1 MGFSEAVRT
10 CLKLKYA
17 TFQGRASRSEYW
29 YFLLFVMVVAL
40 VLTGLGFALIGG
52 TGGFENMQNGGGT
65 PVGAMILF
73 GIVGIFYL
81 AIQLPSI
88 AVGVRR
94 FHDRNLSGWYYLA
107 AIVLGIVPFVGFL
120 ASIAAFVITVLKG
133 TEGPNKFGRDPLGP
147 EHSADVFN

>member
-29 YFLLFVMVVAL
+29 YFILFTVLVAL
-40 VLTGLGFALIGG
+40 VLSGLAYVSVGPDGLGA
-52 TGGFENMQNGGGT
+52 MQNGGRT
-65 PVGAMILF
+65 PVATMVLF
-73 GIVGIFYL
+73 GVLGIFYL
-81 AIQLPSI
+81 AMLLPMI

-107 AIVLGIVPFVGFL
+107 AIVLGAVPFVGFL
-120 ASIAAFVITVLKG
+120 ASIAALILTVLKG

-147 EHSADVFN
+147 EHSAEVFN

>member
-29 YFLLFVMVVAL
+29 YFLLFVVVVAL
-40 VLTGLGFALIGG
+40 VLSGLAGLVIAL
-52 TGGFENMQNGGGT
+52 TGGFENMQNGGT
-65 PVGAMILF
+65 MPVGAMILF

-81 AIQLPSI
+81 AVLLPSI

-94 FHDRNLSGWYYLA
+94 FHDRNLSGWYYLL
-107 AIVLGIVPFVGFL
+107 AIVLGIIPFVGFI